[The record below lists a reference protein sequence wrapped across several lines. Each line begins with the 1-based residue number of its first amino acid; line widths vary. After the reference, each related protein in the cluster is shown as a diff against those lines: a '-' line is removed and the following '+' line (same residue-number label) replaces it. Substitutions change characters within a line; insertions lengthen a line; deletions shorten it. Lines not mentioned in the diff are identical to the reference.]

1 MRMKTHQFEVLVV
14 GAGGAGLMAG
24 LYASKT
30 AKTAIISKLY
40 PTRSHTGTAQG
51 GIGAALGSE
60 EEDHPEWHTYDT
72 VKGSDYLGDQDA
84 IEFMCTEAIQ
94 AVYELEHMGLPFDR
108 TREGKISQRPFG
120 GHTNN
125 VTGKPVRRACHAADR
140 TGHMILQTLYQQ
152 CMKNNVNFFDE
163 FQVVDLLMVN
173 GAAAGVVAIELATG
187 EMHVFHCKAVIFAT
201 GGHGRIWEI
210 TSNAYAYTGDG
221 PAVTMRRGLPLEDM
235 EFFQFHPTGIYKL
248 GILITEGVRGEGG
261 ILINGKGERF
271 MEKYAPRVKDLASR
285 DVISRAIYLEIRDGN
300 GANGQN
306 YVYLDVRPE
315 SVNKYAALDGR
326 KNLDGS
332 PYTVTGEEILAKLP
346 DIVDFCR
353 VYLGVDPITQLM
365 PIQPTAHYAMG
376 GIPTN
381 KYGETILD
389 ETNAIVPGLYAAGE
403 CACVSVHGANRLGT
417 NSLLDLVVFGKHA
430 GLRAAEFAKGTSF
443 QPLPADPTE
452 FANSQFERIRNADGK
467 ENAFDISTTMKKVM
481 FDDMGIFRS
490 AKGMENALKVVR
502 ELKERYK
509 HVTVT
514 DTGRIFNMEL
524 INIWELGN
532 LLDLA
537 EVTTVSAIARTESR
551 GGHSREDYPNRD
563 DKNWLKHT
571 MTWVREDGR
580 IDMKY
585 KPVIITKY
593 EPKVRTY

>member
-1 MRMKTHQFEVLVV
+1 MKTHQFEVLVV

-30 AKTAIISKLY
+30 ARTAVISKLY

-51 GIGAALGSE
+51 GIGAALGNI

-84 IEFMCTEAIQ
+84 IEFMCEEAVQ
-94 AVYELEHMGLPFDR
+94 AIYELEHMGLPFDR
-108 TREGKISQRPFG
+108 TPDGKISQRPFG

-125 VTGKPVRRACHAADR
+125 ITGKPVMRACHAADR

-152 CMKNNVNFFDE
+152 CLKNNVTFYDE
-163 FQVVDLLMVN
+163 YQVVDLIMVK
-173 GAAAGVVAIELATG
+173 GAAAGVVAVELATG
-187 EMHVFHCKAVIFAT
+187 ELHIFHAKAVIFAT

-210 TSNAYAYTGDG
+210 TSNAYAFTGDG
-221 PAVTMRRGLPLEDM
+221 PAITMRHGLPLEDM

-271 MEKYAPRVKDLASR
+271 MEKYAPKVKDLASR
-285 DVISRAIYLEIRDGN
+285 DVISRAIYMEIRDGN
-300 GANGQN
+300 GVNGQN

-315 SVNKYAALDGR
+315 QVNKYAALDGR
-326 KNLDGS
+326 KRPDGS
-332 PYTVTGEEILAKLP
+332 SYTVTGEEILAKLP

-353 VYLGVDPITQLM
+353 VYLGVDPVTQPM

-381 KYGETILD
+381 KFGEAFAD
-389 ETNAIVPGLYAAGE
+389 EKGATVPGLYAAGE
-403 CACVSVHGANRLGT
+403 VACVSVHGANRLGT
-417 NSLLDLVVFGKHA
+417 NSLLDLVVFGKYA
-430 GLRAAEFAKGTSF
+430 GLRAAEFARGAEF
-443 QPLPADPTE
+443 QPLPADPSAFTRE
-452 FANSQFERIRNADGK
+452 QFDRIRKADGR
-467 ENAFDISTTMKKVM
+467 ENAFDIATTMKKVM

-490 AKGMENALKVVR
+490 GKGMENALEVVR
-502 ELKERYK
+502 ELQERFK

-514 DTGRIFNMEL
+514 DTGAIFNMEL
-524 INIWELGN
+524 MNVWELGN

-537 EVTTVSAIARTESR
+537 EVTTVSALARTESR
-551 GGHSREDYPNRD
+551 GGHSREDFPDRD

-571 MTWVREDGR
+571 MACVDEKGR
-580 IDMKY
+580 ITLKY
-585 KPVIITKY
+585 KPAVMTKY